1 MAEFAASA
9 NGYSW
14 LSSLSQRV
22 SNAPKPTRKRLDAHG
37 PWKMAFVMQSGRVRK
52 RPSRALARLKSSRWR
67 R

>member
-22 SNAPKPTRKRLDAHG
+22 SNAPKSMRKRLDSHG
-37 PWKMAFVMQSGRVRK
+37 RWKMAFVVRSGRVRK
-52 RPSRALARLKSSRWR
+52 LPSRALARLKSSRWR